1 MEMITLALNLIA
13 FCVIAYFAFW
23 GIVLILAFLSKFFIK

>member
-13 FCVIAYFAFW
+13 FCVIAYFGFW
-23 GIVLILAFLSKFFIK
+23 ILLAVIAFLSSIFKK